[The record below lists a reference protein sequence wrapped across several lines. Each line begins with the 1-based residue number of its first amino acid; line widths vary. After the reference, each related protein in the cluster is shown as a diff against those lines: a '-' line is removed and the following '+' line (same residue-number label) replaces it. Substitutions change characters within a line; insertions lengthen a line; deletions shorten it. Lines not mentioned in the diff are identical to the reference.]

1 MGLSKKWSDWLV
13 LPAVYVTS
21 FFILLPV
28 AFLIE
33 VLTVPENSQW
43 SDLKGK
49 VCEGLIKDLEGSLPA
64 YRDAEHWVPLYAV
77 RGVVVHLR
85 WV

>member
-1 MGLSKKWSDWLV
+1 MGFSKKWSDWLV

-21 FFILLPV
+21 FLILLPV

-49 VCEGLIKDLEGSLPA
+49 VCEGLIKDFRSNRSLI
-64 YRDAEHWVPLYAV
+64 EV
-77 RGVVVHLR
+77 
-85 WV
+85 